1 MPVLHANYGYCF
13 TAHKAQGSE
22 WPWALVV
29 LERSVNLGTED
40 GLRWCYT
47 ALTRAKT
54 MAAVFQ
60 GNP

>member
-1 MPVLHANYGYCF
+1 
-13 TAHKAQGSE
+13 
-22 WPWALVV
+22 
-29 LERSVNLGTED
+29 VNLGTED
-40 GLRWCYT
+40 GLRWFYT